1 MCACGCWPPPST
13 PPTST
18 ASRASTPF
26 ALPSPPSLQATRG
39 SARSTPS
46 TPPSIPRSSPPATG
60 SSLPRSDVPPQYA
73 ATITLNPL
81 TAPRMLQDS
90 TLPWRSIRSARRR
103 HGSRGHGRRHN
114 RTTRGLAASAC
125 YAGGGGEGEQEDKA
139 EMATTRLSLELGKV
153 GIQSSSPC
161 SSSSSADHPAI
172 QPAAAATANKIP
184 TRHMLLSWRPMTSVV
199 AVSWFTVANT
209 VSPTSPFL
217 TTISTFACI
226 PFHN

>member
-1 MCACGCWPPPST
+1 MLAAPST

-39 SARSTPS
+39 S
-46 TPPSIPRSSPPATG
+46 
-60 SSLPRSDVPPQYA
+60 SLPRSDVPPQYA
-73 ATITLNPL
+73 ATITVNPL

-103 HGSRGHGRRHN
+103 HGSRGHGRRHT

-161 SSSSSADHPAI
+161 SSSSSADHPAM